1 MNTAYTENYKE
12 TVRLVQESEITNM
25 QIEHDYSEL
34 LGLFAGRP
42 QFEIVRD
49 TYIPACHL
57 HKAIE
62 CVYVLQGKMS
72 ILVNEVMVSAS
83 EHEFL
88 FIPGRAMHEYPLPT
102 ENTKFVK
109 LKFLEE
115 WLYPP
120 FQGETE
126 TDEIK
131 QLFRDS
137 FTVQRNSQIERI
149 MEELISCSLNDAFKD
164 YYVLSKLMELFAV
177 ILSNRSLVHTVV
189 ETESSFP
196 RYLEEILEYI
206 HQNVHEKI
214 QLKEVAEHI
223 GITEGYCSKYIKKI
237 TGMSFVEYVN
247 TIRINDS
254 QRLLSNTNLGITE
267 ILEIA
272 GFSSV
277 ATFNRV
283 FKKATGKSPKEYRK
297 YKQRG
302 EEDAS

>member
-1 MNTAYTENYKE
+1 
-12 TVRLVQESEITNM
+12 M
-25 QIEHDYSEL
+25 QTDHDHLEL

-42 QFEIVRD
+42 QLEIVRD

-62 CVYVLQGKMS
+62 CVYVLRGKMS

-88 FIPGRAMHEYPLPT
+88 FIPSRAMHEYPMPP

-120 FQGETE
+120 FQGNVA

-131 QLFRDS
+131 KLFRDS
-137 FTVQRNSQIERI
+137 FTVRRNDQIERV
-149 MEELISCSLNDAFKD
+149 MGELITCDLSDTFKD
-164 YYVLSKLMELFAV
+164 YYVLSKLMELFAIV
-177 ILSNRSLVHTVV
+177 LSNRSLVQTVI
-189 ETESSFP
+189 ETEKTYP

-254 QRLLSNTNLGITE
+254 QRLLSNTDLGITE

-283 FKKATGKSPKEYRK
+283 FKRATGKSPKEYRK

-302 EEDAS
+302 EGVTSN